1 MCLLSLDD
9 TMKSN
14 NKKNRNFNK
23 SKKKYQNQRRNPPIT
38 MDKDLDVYASEIF
51 YLIKARN
58 CAVACA
64 RYVLIDE

>member
-1 MCLLSLDD
+1 
-9 TMKSN
+9 MKSFY
-14 NKKNRNFNK
+14 KRRLFFGY
-23 SKKKYQNQRRNPPIT
+23 SKYFKGNPPIV
-38 MDKDLDVYASEIF
+38 MDRDLDVSASEIF